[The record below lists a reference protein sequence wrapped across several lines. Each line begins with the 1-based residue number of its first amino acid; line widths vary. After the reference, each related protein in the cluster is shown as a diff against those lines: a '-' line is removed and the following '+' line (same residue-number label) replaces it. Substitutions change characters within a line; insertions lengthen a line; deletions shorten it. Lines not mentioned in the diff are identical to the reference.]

1 MKQSKDFFW
10 PSYVDL
16 MTALFLTMLVL
27 FVLSYKLFQDKQQ
40 GLISANAQLKVQ
52 LKEKKK
58 IDEIK
63 QALKRLENPQYFIYN
78 KDFKRYELSFDV
90 IFDPSSPVLKE
101 AYKPKLIQAG
111 RFLLRQLSSLNEQDN
126 IQYLVVI
133 EGRTARYATRQA
145 DGTYS
150 YNSPQNYDGPATR
163 QLRYLRALAVYQ
175 LWREAGIVFPAP
187 RYEVV
192 PAGSGFGGVN
202 RYRDAQEE
210 LNKRFIIQIQPKI
223 GSLDAAG
230 LPAR

>member
-1 MKQSKDFFW
+1 MNQDRNNFFW

-16 MTALFLTMLVL
+16 MTALFLVMLVL
-27 FVLSYKLFQDKQQ
+27 FVLSYKRFQN
-40 GLISANAQLKVQ
+40 INRQLTVQ
-52 LKEKKK
+52 LREKRK

-63 QALKRLENPQYFIYN
+63 SALKRLEDPRYFVYN
-78 KDFKRYELSFDV
+78 KNFKRYELSFDV
-90 IFDPSSPVLKE
+90 LFDSSSPVLKA
-101 AYKPKLIQAG
+101 AYKPKLIRAG
-111 RFLLRQLSSLNEQDN
+111 QFLLTQLSSLNKTDST
-126 IQYLVVI
+126 QYLVVI
-133 EGRTARYATRQA
+133 EGRTARYTTRLA

-150 YNSPQNYDGPATR
+150 YSSPQNYDGAATR
-163 QLRYLRALAVYQ
+163 QLSYLRALAVYQ

-223 GSLDAAG
+223 GSLG
-230 LPAR
+230 K